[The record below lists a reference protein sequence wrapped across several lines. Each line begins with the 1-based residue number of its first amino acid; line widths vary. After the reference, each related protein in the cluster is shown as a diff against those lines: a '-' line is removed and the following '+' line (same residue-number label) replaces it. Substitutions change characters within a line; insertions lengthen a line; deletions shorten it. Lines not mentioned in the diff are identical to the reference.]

1 MTYTRAIAE
10 QHMRCIRERLLFGLS
25 DAEREAALAEA
36 DTYYRRQ
43 PDLFTA
49 PPSRDLLPGD
59 TPNPAAG
66 GCGSFSGF
74 LEPSHADTHVA

>member
-10 QHMRCIRERLLFGLS
+10 HHMRRIRARLVFGWS
-25 DAEREAALAEA
+25 DAEREGALAEA

-66 GCGSFSGF
+66 GCGSSSGF
-74 LEPSHADTHVA
+74 LESSRERIF

>member
-66 GCGSFSGF
+66 GCGSSSGF
-74 LEPSHADTHVA
+74 LESSRERIF